1 MTLSDLVL
9 SAADTKHLLGLR
21 YAEWSVRAPSLE
33 ADIAAAAMGLDEIG
47 HSRVLYGCLEPLGED
62 PRGPERQDD
71 PASYRNLAC
80 TDSSW
85 VAWAQFVAANAIV
98 DNAVSVL
105 LGSML
110 EGSSE
115 VLRTRLRKMLNEE
128 RYHLLHGR
136 SWLAQEGGDLTT
148 GPLGAA
154 WRESL
159 ELFGPPGGEVATLA
173 GEGLLAAGPAELRRR
188 LEERI
193 GLSGPD
199 IEIDW
204 STWDGVRRRSTPGA
218 IDARTFA
225 MLRGLEERIHAPA
238 GATRP

>member
-1 MTLSDLVL
+1 MSLSDLVL
-9 SAADTKHLLGLR
+9 SAADTKQLLGLR

-71 PASYRNLAC
+71 PAAYRNLAC
-80 TDSSW
+80 TDGPW
-85 VAWAQFVAANAIV
+85 VAWEQFVAANAVV

-105 LGSML
+105 LGAML

-136 SWLAQEGGDLTT
+136 SWLAQEGADLSA
-148 GPLGAA
+148 GPLGDA

-159 ELFGPPGGEVATLA
+159 ELFGPADGEVAALA
-173 GEGLLAAGPAELRRR
+173 RTGLLAANPAELRRR

-193 GLSGPD
+193 GLTGPD
-199 IEIDW
+199 VDIDW
-204 STWDGVRRRSTPGA
+204 ARWDPVRRRTRAGA
-218 IDARTFA
+218 IDAATFG
-225 MLRGLEERIHAPA
+225 MLRGLEERAHAPA
-238 GATRP
+238 GASRP